1 MPIFEIRSTN
11 VTLAILAE
19 DDAQLAL
26 EYITVNRTHL
36 EPWEPLHD
44 DSYFTLEATRLRI
57 RNAAAAFNAGT
68 AYNFVILDNQTGKMI
83 GVCSF
88 SNVVRGIFQACHLGY
103 SISESYQGRGLMFEA
118 LQVAIKYMLSEVGLH
133 RIMANHMPHNERSA
147 KLLKRLGFEVEG
159 LARSYLKINGVWQ
172 DHVLTARINDEGF

>member
-1 MPIFEIRSTN
+1 
-11 VTLAILAE
+11 
-19 DDAQLAL
+19 
-26 EYITVNRTHL
+26 
-36 EPWEPLHD
+36 
-44 DSYFTLEATRLRI
+44 
-57 RNAAAAFNAGT
+57 
-68 AYNFVILDNQTGKMI
+68 
-83 GVCSF
+83 
-88 SNVVRGIFQACHLGY
+88 
-103 SISESYQGRGLMFEA
+103 MFEA